1 MVAEDLVVLVTLTSA
16 MAVVFGL
23 AVFRMPAG
31 GLVHALTLAV
41 EIVGACAVFVLL
53 NIAVGMA
60 YALVMRG
67 RGTFVSLYA
76 MGDVVLVLFSALQG
90 IVFTMWRKTARRQ

>member
-1 MVAEDLVVLVTLTSA
+1 MGAEELVGLVAVTSA

-23 AVFRMPAG
+23 AVLRMPVG
-31 GLVHALTLAV
+31 RLGPALTLAF

-76 MGDVVLVLFSALQG
+76 MGDFVLVLFSALQG